1 MFILLIFTVLRKIYS
16 MACAKGLIITLL
28 CFYMFTAILGKQVTA
43 LES

>member
-1 MFILLIFTVLRKIYS
+1 

-28 CFYMFTAILGKQVTA
+28 HFYMFTAILGKQVAA